1 MAYPSE
7 ILSDDLY
14 SNNSF
19 KSNIPFTLLSPIEA
33 NTNIGLILT
42 Y

>member
-19 KSNIPFTLLSPIEA
+19 KSNIPSTLLSPIKA
-33 NTNIGLILT
+33 DTNTGSILI

>member
-19 KSNIPFTLLSPIEA
+19 KSNIPFTLLSPIKA
-33 NTNIGLILT
+33 DTDTGSILI